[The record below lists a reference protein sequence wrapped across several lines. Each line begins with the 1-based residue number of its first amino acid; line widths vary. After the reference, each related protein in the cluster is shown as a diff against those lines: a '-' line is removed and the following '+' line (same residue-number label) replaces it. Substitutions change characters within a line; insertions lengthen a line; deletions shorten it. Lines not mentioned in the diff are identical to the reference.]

1 MLLRYS
7 YSGLNSAR
15 LRHLAWALVLLLL
28 NSLPALA
35 QLEPAAQYTKLSVAQ
50 LLAWTPTGPTA
61 VPANVSRVAL
71 AARQNSLSTQLN
83 PNQSFSHKVN
93 YIPDGM
99 TGFAGYLNEQN
110 RFNLYNFTHWQYID
124 VLTWFDGPV
133 ALPTRPWVEAAHRN
147 GVKVIGSV
155 FTSAAD
161 VNLLIQKDG
170 SGEYTA
176 AQKLVDVA
184 NYYGFDGWFFNQES
198 SVPTATATELRNL
211 LKRLQQLRPAGMEIH
226 WYDAMLP
233 SGSISYQNALNANNQ
248 LLLQDGSARVS
259 DAMFTNYFWSGPNNI
274 NTSVTT
280 AQNLGR
286 SPFDVYMGADLWP
299 GRNPQALFTQT
310 AWIDNYFTGG
320 NPAQPRLSLGLF
332 ATNLTYN
339 GGLNSFNSSAA
350 DYAGFYRTEQRLF
363 AGNDLDVTTEDASG
377 WKGFGSYVPVRSVIN
392 SLPFDTYFSVG
403 QGKLFANN
411 GEQLTKGW
419 TDMGK
424 QSLLPSWQWNKSGA
438 APITVGYDFSR
449 AYYGGNSVKLQGSL
463 SGSNSAT
470 VKLFQTKLPLPS
482 TTPANLDVTFKTAAA
497 GPSHTQLLLYFT
509 DDLANPAALDLGAV
523 SDTLWNTRTLSLAGY
538 AGREIALIGVQASA
552 AAAVTDYRLNLGRLK
567 LYTGAAVTTKPA
579 VDFTASATVVVPN
592 QTVTFSNAST
602 NASSYFWTFEG
613 GTPATSTAVFPTVQ
627 YAAPGTYSVKLR
639 ATNAAGRDSLTR
651 TGYITVVAP
660 GSSGG
665 NTSLSFDG
673 ATKYVDAGPINL
685 TGSALS
691 MECWLKPNGFKATSP
706 FISSVM
712 GMEDGANTALVR
724 LGDANQ
730 AANRLQF
737 VMLVNGIARKVN
749 SPTDLLAGTW
759 YHVAATFDGSVMRL
773 YLNGQLNASLNAT
786 GSFVANSNFFMGRN
800 FDNSRVLNG
809 ALDEVRVWT
818 RALTP
823 AEILAG
829 RCAVPSTAAGL
840 EGYWTFNEGSGLVT
854 VDQTGHG
861 HQGALVNMT
870 PTDWSTN
877 VPSACVSM
885 AVQPARATAELGVA
899 AVVNPIHGNVAQ
911 VEIRGAQGQST
922 LVQLVN
928 LLGAV
933 VWQQQIRPATAAERL
948 SVPVT
953 QAAGLYVVRVSNATG
968 TATVKLLKQ

>member
-1 MLLRYS
+1 MLLRYPRFA
-7 YSGLNSAR
+7 LHNALRR
-15 LRHLAWALVLLLL
+15 LGWLWLVLLT
-28 NSLPALA
+28 SAGPALA

-61 VPANVSRVAL
+61 VPQNVSRVTL
-71 AARQNSLSTQLN
+71 AGRQNTLSTQIN
-83 PNQSFSHKVN
+83 PAQSFSHKIN

-99 TGFAGYLNEQN
+99 SGFAGYLNEQN

-170 SGEYTA
+170 NGEYAA

-184 NYYGFDGWFFNQES
+184 TYYGFDGWFFNQES
-198 SVPTATATELRNL
+198 SVPAATAIELRNL

-233 SGSISYQNALNANNQ
+233 GGSISYQNALNANNQ
-248 LLLQDGSARVS
+248 LLLQDGPARVS
-259 DAMFTNYFWSGPNNI
+259 DAMFTNYFWTGATNI

-280 AQNLGR
+280 ATSLGR

-299 GRNPQALFTQT
+299 NRNPQALFTRT
-310 AWIDNYFTGG
+310 NWLDNYFAGG
-320 NPAQPRLSLGLF
+320 DRTQPLLSVGLF
-332 ATNLTYN
+332 AANLTFN
-339 GGLNSFNSSAA
+339 GGFNSFNSSAA
-350 DYAGFYRTEQRLF
+350 DYAGFYQTEQRLF
-363 AGNDLDVTTEDASG
+363 AGNDLDVTTEDATG

-403 QGKLFANN
+403 QGKMFANN
-411 GEQLTKGW
+411 GEQLVKGW

-424 QSLLPSWQWNKSGA
+424 QSLLPSWQWNKTGT
-438 APITVGYDFSR
+438 APVTVDYDFSR
-449 AYYGGNSVKLQGSL
+449 AYYAGTSVKLQGSL

-470 VKLFQTKLPLPS
+470 VKLFQTKLPLPAATITS
-482 TTPANLDVTFKTAAA
+482 LDVTFKTGAV
-497 GPSHTQLLLYFT
+497 GPANAKLLLYFA
-509 DDLANPAALDLGAV
+509 DDLSNPAALDLGTTT
-523 SDTLWNTRTLSLAGY
+523 DTLWTTRTFVLGNH
-538 AGREIALIGVQASA
+538 AGRELALIGVQATA
-552 AAAVTDYRLNLGRLK
+552 AAPVASYRLNLGRLK
-567 LYTGAAVTTKPA
+567 LYSGAAVTTKPT
-579 VDFTASATVVVPN
+579 VDFAASATVVIPG
-592 QTVTFSNAST
+592 QPVTFSNAST
-602 NASSYFWTFEG
+602 NASIYRWTFEG
-613 GTPATSTAVFPTVQ
+613 GTPAASAAVFPGVS

-651 TGYITVVAP
+651 TGYITVVNP
-660 GSSGG
+660 NSSGG
-665 NTSLSFDG
+665 NSSLSFDG
-673 ATKYVDAGPINL
+673 ASKYVDAGPVNL
-685 TGSALS
+685 TGAALS
-691 MECWLKPNGFKATSP
+691 MECWLKPTGFKTGSP

-737 VMLVNGIARKVN
+737 VMLVNGITRKVN
-749 SPTDLLAGTW
+749 SPTDLTAGTW
-759 YHVAATFDGSVMRL
+759 YHVAATYDGTALRL

-786 GSFVANSNFFMGRN
+786 GSFVANSNFFLGRN

-809 ALDEVRVWT
+809 SLDEVRTWT
-818 RALTP
+818 RALTA
-823 AEILAG
+823 AEIQANM
-829 RCAVPSTAAGL
+829 CAVPATTAGL
-840 EGYWTFNEGSGLVT
+840 EAYWSFNEGSGLVT
-854 VDQTGHG
+854 LDQTGHG
-861 HQGALVNMT
+861 HQGTLVNMV
-870 PTDWSTN
+870 PTDWSSN
-877 VPSACVSM
+877 VPAACVTL
-885 AVQPARATAELGVA
+885 AVQAARAAAPLIVA
-899 AVVNPIHGNVAQ
+899 AVVNPVPGQQAE
-911 VEIRGAQGQST
+911 VEIRGAQGQPT
-922 LVQLVN
+922 QVQLLN

-933 VWQQQIRPATAAERL
+933 VWQQQVQPGRATERVAVPLPA
-948 SVPVT
+948 
-953 QAAGLYVVRVSNATG
+953 AAGLYVVRVSTSTS